1 MRYVYFGARIHIMAS
16 SAVATGPTA
25 ERVAQNIR
33 RIRRVRNL
41 DQKEVSAL
49 LKAIGRPMLP
59 TVLSKIER
67 GERRIDVDDLVAIA
81 LVLNVSPVALL
92 LPPESGDR
100 RIKLTDGHEVPSRTA
115 WQWAEGQRTAMDYEP
130 GPIATTG
137 PGGDPAIALEKLE
150 REQEFERQQTEYL
163 ALTRPL
169 ERQRGAAHQ
178 AVRLGRNLADVI
190 EDIVA
195 PEAGADRNVLEVR
208 VRMAKRRYAQLGLE
222 LDEIIDDLPPAHP
235 GMGAPTKEQTA
246 SGGQSEPE

>member
-1 MRYVYFGARIHIMAS
+1 MAS

-33 RIRRVRNL
+33 RIRRARNL

-49 LKAIGRPMLP
+49 LKAIGRSMLP

-81 LVLNVSPVALL
+81 LVLNVSPAALL

-100 RIKLTDGHEVPSRTA
+100 RVKLTDSHEIPSRTA

-130 GPIATTG
+130 GPIAHTG
-137 PGGDPAIALEKLE
+137 PGGDPAMVVEKVE
-150 REQEFERQQTEYL
+150 REQEFDRQQTEYL
-163 ALTRPL
+163 SLTHPP
-169 ERQRGAAHQ
+169 ERQRGAGHQ
-178 AVRLGRNLADVI
+178 AVRLGRDLADVI

-195 PEAGADRNVLEVR
+195 PEVGADRSVLEAR
-208 VRMAKRRYAQLGLE
+208 SRMAKRRYVQLGLE
-222 LDEIIDDLPPAHP
+222 LDEIIDHLPPAHP
-235 GMGAPTKEQTA
+235 GMGAPAGE
-246 SGGQSEPE
+246 